1 MIASSGPAAEKIA
14 SQPTSVFSPSID
26 VDPAEDEPKKG
37 PSSSTGGT
45 PHDAMDTIIADNG
58 EHQPQPPLHHTSIVL
73 FYRYF
78 LPDDNGRPSLVQQ
91 YSDYY
96 VFRLQQF
103 TKDLCQQLQLKGRIL
118 IAAEGINGTVS
129 ACNAATLQQ
138 FIDRMEA
145 FDLVRDLGHPSPTS
159 PSAAAVPLESADHP
173 PTMVL
178 PQSERLF
185 QGIDWKLSNATTDQ
199 SKLLEPFPDLKVSI
213 VQEIIS
219 TGGTVSVQ
227 DVKEYTGQHLTPQ
240 EFHECLLQHQPGGG
254 DSSSINKKNIV
265 LIDVRNTFEHAIG
278 HFVLPADETPA
289 VNPETVTFSSFD
301 ATFCATHAEKLKDCK
316 VLMYCTV
323 RGAGGCIT
331 FTSTLLE

>member
-1 MIASSGPAAEKIA
+1 M
-14 SQPTSVFSPSID
+14 
-26 VDPAEDEPKKG
+26 
-37 PSSSTGGT
+37 
-45 PHDAMDTIIADNG
+45 
-58 EHQPQPPLHHTSIVL
+58 
-73 FYRYF
+73 
-78 LPDDNGRPSLVQQ
+78 
-91 YSDYY
+91 
-96 VFRLQQF
+96 
-103 TKDLCQQLQLKGRIL
+103 
-118 IAAEGINGTVS
+118 
-129 ACNAATLQQ
+129 
-138 FIDRMEA
+138 
-145 FDLVRDLGHPSPTS
+145 
-159 PSAAAVPLESADHP
+159 
-173 PTMVL
+173 
-178 PQSERLF
+178 
-185 QGIDWKLSNATTDQ
+185 
-199 SKLLEPFPDLKVSI
+199 SI

-331 FTSTLLE
+331 FLRVHLLSELLIHILVACYFFCIRVAFAAKKHPAC